1 MFHRAASTLLRSQS
15 IRANARQAPG
25 VIGAVRNLNV
35 HEHISME
42 LFNEN
47 GISTP
52 KGIVATTPEEAEA
65 AYVTMGNRKYARIAC
80 VQGGVFE

>member
-1 MFHRAASTLLRSQS
+1 
-15 IRANARQAPG
+15 
-25 VIGAVRNLNV
+25 
-35 HEHISME
+35 ME

-65 AYVTMGNRKYARIAC
+65 AYKEMGNRK
-80 VQGGVFE
+80 